1 MNNINYNSN
10 GSFTY
15 TDEYGDLRS
24 GWKNKDGSFCY
35 YDSNGCFQ
43 KGVSF
48 KDGSFKCENGTS
60 GYTRYKNN
68 NSSSSYNKYSNNYNK
83 YSNSSTSPSSTYSSP
98 GYSNNYSTS
107 GNYSRPSGGYSSYS
121 RYKPSKLSR
130 IWHFIKV
137 IFYSIP
143 FLLFKDAI
151 GTIAIWLFLNISGIL
166 EVDFG
171 AFMIGSAV
179 VHYIKNF
186 IVLHLSDL

>member
-1 MNNINYNSN
+1 MNNINYKSN
-10 GSFTY
+10 GSFSY
-15 TDEYGDLRS
+15 TDEYGNYRT

-35 YDSNGCFQ
+35 HDSNGCLQ

-48 KDGSFKCENGTS
+48 RDGSFKCEDGTS
-60 GYTRYKNN
+60 GFTRYKNN
-68 NSSSSYNKYSNNYNK
+68 NSSSSYNKYSSNYNT
-83 YSNSSTSPSSTYSSP
+83 YNNSSTSSTYSSP
-98 GYSNNYSTS
+98 SYTNNYSTS
-107 GNYSRPSGGYSSYS
+107 SNYSRPSGGYSGYS
-121 RYKPSKLSR
+121 SYKPSKLET

-151 GTIAIWLFLNISGIL
+151 GTVAIWLFLNISGIL

-171 AFMIGSAV
+171 WFMLGSAI

-186 IVLHLSDL
+186 IFLHLSDL